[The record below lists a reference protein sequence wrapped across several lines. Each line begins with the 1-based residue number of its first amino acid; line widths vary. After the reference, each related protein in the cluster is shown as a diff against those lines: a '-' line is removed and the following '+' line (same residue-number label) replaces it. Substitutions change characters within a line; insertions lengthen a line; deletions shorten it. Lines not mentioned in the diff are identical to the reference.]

1 MSDTRTPQRTNSL
14 IIVSDAPAPPEA
26 TERRGFALPTFPTD
40 MPPVAV
46 ALPPAEVLDE
56 PALPPDPR
64 RLAKPATGQ
73 LRRFP
78 MAPEE
83 APPVVDDWA
92 ALPPSDLPAATSGVE
107 AVPAP
112 LKRILLP
119 AASIAVQPSNPD
131 NADDEQ
137 GVATTL
143 EMALAT
149 PAKPLPGTV
158 RHVQP
163 RDRLNELQAILPDSP
178 FALAGLL
185 LTIGIGVLAWTYGM
199 RLPRPYNYLLFWNA
213 LGLCLVGVL
222 VYGLNDYARA
232 RHHLTALAAF
242 GAITW
247 LPHYFRSPEQSLFSD
262 ELFHLQIVQQITE
275 LGHNRLPVT
284 FYPIPGEFPGL
295 HFATI
300 ALMGATGL
308 PLDWAARLL
317 TLTIHAVIPALAY
330 VAARGFGLGRRG
342 AFIAALIYIANT
354 SYYYFHAIFSY
365 ETLGVL
371 FVLAVWALL
380 SRRNAAVIKRDLWLA
395 VPLLVALAVTHH
407 LSSYILGITLVIAW
421 IARRLARRFG
431 PVEARIAVADGTN
444 LCTTLAVVLPVA
456 WAITSTVRTI
466 PYLANSFAARVGS
479 IVTGLQAMI
488 GEQSEGRAL
497 FQGSPLPLA
506 ERLIDFLYV
515 PLLLALT
522 LGGVGLI
529 LWRLGLRR
537 APAVALALAPCGPLA
552 WFLTVPAILTPASE
566 LAYRSWPFLFLG
578 VALFASLALTM
589 VASLVR
595 TAPWPWLAP
604 TGWPIAAGI
613 LAVLLF
619 GGISIG
625 DDQAG
630 RFPQLTATKA
640 AGPEVI
646 TPDLIGAARWL
657 EATNGR
663 YSTIVADGTSQMI
676 FATIGYQKATI
687 WGEWVPF
694 LAPTTGEVSQYMAE
708 TKTRYLIVDQRI
720 TSLPPRYGYYF
731 SDAEIYL
738 STAQTGGRAPDDP
751 LPIALLEKFDR
762 VPDLARIYDNG
773 NIQIHERRVPITRT
787 GGAPQPTQ
795 ATTTAKLIA
804 APSAWV
810 ARLAT
815 LIALPPESG
824 SLNDTGRAQTATSG
838 RGRA

>member
-1 MSDTRTPQRTNSL
+1 MSDTRSPHRQGSL
-14 IIVSDAPAPPEA
+14 AAADDASAAPAA
-26 TERRGFALPTFPTD
+26 TARWGLALPAFPTG
-40 MPPVAV
+40 MPAV
-46 ALPPAEVLDE
+46 ALVPAPGEALDE
-56 PALPPDPR
+56 PASPLDPPR
-64 RLAKPATGQ
+64 RARPTTGQ

-78 MAPEE
+78 LLPELSTLE
-83 APPVVDDWA
+83 ADERDA
-92 ALPPSDLPAATSGVE
+92 ASTGETAATSGVD
-107 AVPAP
+107 AAPAP
-112 LKRILLP
+112 PKRPLLP
-119 AASIAVQPSNPD
+119 AAPIAPPSSIDGNDGAAAEPSP
-131 NADDEQ
+131 
-137 GVATTL
+137 
-143 EMALAT
+143 MANHA
-149 PAKPLPGTV
+149 PAAPTGY
-158 RHVQP
+158 RARRSQP
-163 RDRLNELQAILPDSP
+163 RNRLRELQAALPDSP
-178 FALAGLL
+178 FVLAGLL
-185 LTIGIGVLAWTYGM
+185 LAIGVGVLAWTYGM

-213 LGLCLVGVL
+213 LGLCLGGVL
-222 VYGLNDYARA
+222 LCGLNDHARA
-232 RHHLTALAAF
+232 RHHLTVLAAF

-247 LPHYFRSPEQSLFSD
+247 LPHIFRSPDRSLFSD
-262 ELFHLQIVQQITE
+262 ELFHLQIVRQIAE

-295 HFATI
+295 HFATL

-308 PLDWAARLL
+308 SLDWAARLL
-317 TLTIHAVIPALAY
+317 TLTIHATIPALAY

-371 FVLAVWALL
+371 FVLAVWTLL
-380 SRRNAAVIKRDLWLA
+380 SRRNAAVIARDLWLA

-407 LSSYILGITLVIAW
+407 FSSYILGITLVIAW
-421 IARRLARRFG
+421 IARRLTRRFG
-431 PVEARIAVADGTN
+431 PADAPIVADGTN
-444 LCTTLAVVLPVA
+444 LCTILAVILPIA
-456 WAITSTVRTI
+456 WAVTGTVRTI
-466 PYLANSFAARVGS
+466 SYLANSFAARVGS
-479 IVTGLQAMI
+479 IATGLRAMI
-488 GEQSEGRAL
+488 TQQSQGRAL

-506 ERLIDFLYV
+506 EQLIDFLYV

-552 WFLTVPAILTPASE
+552 WFLTVPAIFTPASE

-604 TGWPIAAGI
+604 AGWPIAGAV
-613 LAVLLF
+613 LALLLF

-630 RFPQLTATKA
+630 RFPQRTPTKA

-663 YSTIVADGTSQMI
+663 YGTVVGDGTSQMI

-694 LAPTTGEVSQYMAE
+694 LAPTTGEVSQFMAQ
-708 TKTRYLIVDQRI
+708 TQTRYLIVDRRI

-738 STAQTGGRAPDDP
+738 STAQTGGRKPDEP
-751 LPIALLEKFDR
+751 LPVALLDKFDR
-762 VPDLARIYDNG
+762 VADLARIYDNG
-773 NIQIHERRVPITRT
+773 NIQLYERRVPVKRT
-787 GGAPQPTQ
+787 GRQPLPGVGGDEQPGPGGMTVAPAGCLVQ
-795 ATTTAKLIA
+795 
-804 APSAWV
+804 
-810 ARLAT
+810 LAT
-815 LIALPPESG
+815 LVSLPGGRDLPD
-824 SLNDTGRAQTATSG
+824 DTRRARATAVG
-838 RGRA
+838 GGGG